1 MNTINKYE
9 PATNS
14 RAGDKYNPTPHA
26 NTVDNHNPTPHA
38 GTSGNHNPTPHST
51 TAGNHNPTAH
61 SRVIDI
67 HAHTFPEKI
76 AARAITSLQAKSHT
90 KAFTDGTIESLSRS
104 MHEAG
109 ITYSVIQ
116 PVATNPK
123 QVIHVNDSSIAINES
138 FSRTGIMSFGAMH
151 PDFEGYAA
159 ELERLSRSGIKGI
172 KLHPVYQ
179 GVRADDERYINIL
192 RKAGELGMIVLL
204 HAGYD
209 IGFPGNDYAL
219 PEKIA
224 AALRESGDVRVILA
238 HMGGWKSWR
247 EAEEVFSRGNVY
259 IDTAFSLGE
268 FMPLDDGYYASREE
282 CRMLSGEEFVSMVRS
297 FGAERVLFGTDSPWA
312 SQSETLRKIDSLPLT
327 EAEKRRIYYD
337 NTAHMLSLG
346 HSKFPNN

>member
-1 MNTINKYE
+1 MSTTDKYEYTAHTTTINNE
-9 PATNS
+9 H
-14 RAGDKYNPTPHA
+14 TPRMRI
-26 NTVDNHNPTPHA
+26 V
-38 GTSGNHNPTPHST
+38 
-51 TAGNHNPTAH
+51 
-61 SRVIDI
+61 DI
-67 HAHTFPEKI
+67 HTHTFPEKI

-123 QVIHVNDSSIAINES
+123 QVIHVNDSSIAVNES
-138 FSRTGIMSFGAMH
+138 FSETGIMSFGAMH

-159 ELERLSRSGIKGI
+159 ELDRLSRSGVKGI

-179 GVRADDERYINIL
+179 GVSADDERYIRIL

-224 AALRESGDVRVILA
+224 HALREAGDVRVILA

-259 IDTAFSLGE
+259 IDTAFSLVE
-268 FMPLDDGYYASREE
+268 FIPLDDGYYASREE
-282 CRMLSGEEFVSMVRS
+282 CRMLKSEEFVRMVHS

-312 SQSETLRKIDSLPLT
+312 SQSETLRTIDSLPLT
-327 EAEKRRIYYD
+327 EAEKCMIYY
-337 NTAHMLSLG
+337 NNSCGLLG
-346 HSKFPNN
+346 IK